1 MSIGFETLVE
11 AFIVPTVITNQ
22 PSVPIETDLN
32 VPEELPLAYPDFRQP
47 GPIDLTL
54 GLDIYSNR

>member
-22 PSVPIETDLN
+22 PSVP
-32 VPEELPLAYPDFRQP
+32 YPDFRQP